1 MHIDRRRLALAALV
15 SAALLGLLFLVGK
28 FRLPDLSRANLFW
41 LLAVAAAY
49 LLVVVGRGLSL
60 RALAPKDQRRPL
72 LQWLQLAGRHQV
84 LFSTIP
90 AGLGDAGFPILAK
103 QIADIEL
110 PVAVRIIAQFRF
122 RDILFV
128 STMGIF
134 GLVLMGLP
142 GIYGL
147 LSFALA
153 LPLLWFS
160 DDIANTLLKLV
171 RSLLRKGGV
180 LDFLQQATDHPRP
193 QIRDRLQRTAFA
205 LWVWTAAVAAVVSAF
220 RALGFHLTIG
230 EALLFIAAVNIAGAV
245 SLSIGGL
252 GVSEAGAAAA
262 LVAGGMPLQQATS
275 LALVV
280 RPTLMLT
287 IVSVAFLL
295 DVTTGV
301 FRRMGARASSTP

>member
-15 SAALLGLLFLVGK
+15 SAVLLGLLFHVGR
-28 FRLPDLSRANLFW
+28 FRLPDLSRANLSW
-41 LLAVAAAY
+41 LLGVAAAY
-49 LLVVVGRGLSL
+49 LLVIVGRGLSL
-60 RALAPKDQRRPL
+60 RALAPADQRGPL

-84 LFSTIP
+84 FFSTIP

-103 QIADIEL
+103 AIAEIEL
-110 PVAVRIIAQFRF
+110 PIAVRIIAQFRF
-122 RDILFV
+122 RDMLFV

-134 GLVLMGLP
+134 GLVLTGLP

-147 LSFALA
+147 LSIALA

-171 RSLLRKGGV
+171 RSLVRKGSF
-180 LDFLQQATDHPRP
+180 LDFLQQATDHPPP
-193 QIRDRLQRTAFA
+193 QVRDRLLRTAFA
-205 LWVWTAAVAAVVSAF
+205 IWVWTAAVAAVVAAF
-220 RALGFHLTIG
+220 RALGFDLTIG

-245 SLSIGGL
+245 SLSIAGL

-262 LVAGGMPLQQATS
+262 LIAGGMPLQQATS

-287 IVSVAFLL
+287 IVSMALLL

-301 FRRMGARASSTP
+301 LRRLSARAFSSP